1 MRVVA
6 VAVGLVVVGLLDGSF
21 AGFRASLGRTGLV
34 DHRRSD
40 VVAAARGLGL
50 VAVLLV
56 PAVAVVAVAAAAAT
70 WPAGAYARA
79 GTAML
84 TVYLPYGALVLLAVG
99 AYAVLD
105 WKLKYLAS
113 AVILGPFT
121 FARPLVA
128 VAGAVAGAL
137 SGADAVV
144 TTTIVLATA
153 AVLTVEPLAG
163 RLWYEPVPLRP

>member
-1 MRVVA
+1 M
-6 VAVGLVVVGLLDGSF
+6 
-21 AGFRASLGRTGLV
+21 
-34 DHRRSD
+34 
-40 VVAAARGLGL
+40 
-50 VAVLLV
+50 
-56 PAVAVVAVAAAAAT
+56 
-70 WPAGAYARA
+70 
-79 GTAML
+79 
-84 TVYLPYGALVLLAVG
+84 
-99 AYAVLD
+99 LD
-105 WKLKYLAS
+105 WTLKYLAS

-163 RLWYEPVPLRP
+163 RLWYAPVPLRP

>member
-1 MRVVA
+1 MSVATVA
-6 VAVGLVVVGLLDGSF
+6 VALLVVGLLDGSF
-21 AGFRASLGRTGLV
+21 AGFRASLGRSGLV

-40 VVAAARGLGL
+40 IVAARRGLRL
-50 VAVLLV
+50 VVVLLT
-56 PAVAVVAVAAAAAT
+56 PAVALVGGAAAGGT
-70 WPAGAYARA
+70 WPDDAFARA
-79 GTAML
+79 GTAMVV
-84 TVYLPYGALVLLAVG
+84 VYVPYGVLVLLAVG